1 MLNLFI
7 GIVIG
12 FCVATY
18 GLGNIIT
25 SIDHFINKAKTVKID
40 TD

>member
-1 MLNLFI
+1 MLNIFI
-7 GIVIG
+7 GVIIG
-12 FCVATY
+12 FFVATY